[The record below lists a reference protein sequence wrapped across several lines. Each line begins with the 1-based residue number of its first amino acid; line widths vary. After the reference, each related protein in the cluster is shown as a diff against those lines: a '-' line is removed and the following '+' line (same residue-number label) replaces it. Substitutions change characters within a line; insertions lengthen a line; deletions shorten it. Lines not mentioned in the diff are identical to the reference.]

1 MSKILEKY
9 KQLSEIPSDINEHL
23 PVLKKYAEE
32 CDTIVEMGVRSI
44 VSTWAF
50 LAGNPKKLTSLDLY
64 DPTKFGGN
72 LQEVYDSATLANID
86 FSFIECDSLIYEM
99 EPCDLLFIDTW
110 HCYLQLKKE
119 LTRHHSKVNKY
130 IILHDTVSY
139 ANVDEKSAD
148 EMGVLNNIET
158 NLPKGLWSAVE
169 EFLYENKNWV
179 VWEKKPN
186 NNGLTILKRTD
197 YQEKTPIQ
205 SKVVLY
211 STFCDTEEKLNIL
224 EKNVKIIKDQ
234 GIDVIGISPIP
245 LPESTIKLFDYF
257 IFTKDNPVLDWPT
270 KAMSSWRNIGNEDK
284 VYKITRS
291 YPDYGFAGLTQVK
304 QLSEF
309 ALNLNYD
316 QYHHMIYDL
325 KIDDNVIEG
334 LKSNKDCCV
343 YPSKRGD
350 ILWAVGLHYMIF
362 DKKNL
367 KNFISNITLENYLNT
382 KNIDAFQWLHYLRNT
397 IPYEI
402 ENIPVEDEIYFYE
415 DFDFFNYSPNER
427 FKVFIENNDETL
439 ESIKLFFYEVG
450 DELDVKIKIGDT
462 IIDEHIH
469 DYKVVDLGFNSTNY
483 QDVEIE
489 FDSIKYDITQKIRD
503 VKHNS
508 MYNL

>member
-1 MSKILEKY
+1 
-9 KQLSEIPSDINEHL
+9 
-23 PVLKKYAEE
+23 
-32 CDTIVEMGVRSI
+32 
-44 VSTWAF
+44 
-50 LAGNPKKLTSLDLY
+50 
-64 DPTKFGGN
+64 
-72 LQEVYDSATLANID
+72 
-86 FSFIECDSLIYEM
+86 
-99 EPCDLLFIDTW
+99 
-110 HCYLQLKKE
+110 
-119 LTRHHSKVNKY
+119 
-130 IILHDTVSY
+130 
-139 ANVDEKSAD
+139 
-148 EMGVLNNIET
+148 
-158 NLPKGLWSAVE
+158 
-169 EFLYENKNWV
+169 
-179 VWEKKPN
+179 
-186 NNGLTILKRTD
+186 
-197 YQEKTPIQ
+197 
-205 SKVVLY
+205 
-211 STFCDTEEKLNIL
+211 
-224 EKNVKIIKDQ
+224 
-234 GIDVIGISPIP
+234 
-245 LPESTIKLFDYF
+245 
-257 IFTKDNPVLDWPT
+257 
-270 KAMSSWRNIGNEDK
+270 
-284 VYKITRS
+284 
-291 YPDYGFAGLTQVK
+291 
-304 QLSEF
+304 
-309 ALNLNYD
+309 
-316 QYHHMIYDL
+316 MIYDL

-415 DFDFFNYSPNER
+415 DFDFFNYSPTER
-427 FKVFIENNDETL
+427 FKVFIEKNDETL